1 MMPSGVCTAEEG
13 LTIAVAWHGEVVE
26 LAVTGELDTTTA
38 DMLTEAITQAVA
50 DDPAALVVN
59 LSGVEFLASAG
70 ISALIEANSTLRI
83 PFALVVTTDWV
94 RRPLTVTGL
103 DQILPIYPTA
113 AAALATT

>member
-38 DMLTEAITQAVA
+38 AVLEEAIAQAVA
-50 DDPAALVVN
+50 ETPAALVVN

-70 ISALIEANSTLRI
+70 ISALIEANSTLQI
-83 PFALVVTTDWV
+83 PFALVVSTDRV

-103 DQILPIYPTA
+103 DRVLPLYPTA
-113 AAALATT
+113 AAALAAA